1 MSTQNVK
8 ILLRRGF
15 RDEITSAALE
25 TGEMGFTT
33 DTNQLF
39 VGTDKTLNSIQF
51 DPFANAHAVIQ
62 SWLDGPDNPYPGL
75 TVNED
80 LTIDL
85 LNSEDID
92 VLLDA
97 MRFYEQ
103 VVTLTD
109 TGSVAFTVGETL
121 YQYWNDVTQDPPIVK
136 QRRLGE
142 ILEVTDSGDN
152 TELRLKVAEQAIY
165 GWRYE
170 HSETTDTFSEE
181 IINGTADDN
190 NGGVGM
196 LTIGV
201 RDYGLEQVD
210 ELHVPTSITYYNGV
224 DDANTLTYNDD
235 DTLTDYTYEFESA
248 DNPDN
253 SRFIITFRDLVLDGK
268 RLVLSTPTYTDT
280 FDGSIIPHTPDT
292 FVINPNYHIDTGD
305 IPATRYVVRVDGS
318 LQTETVDYTV
328 NPTNFAFTVL
338 PDPQSVVT
346 IAYEIDEILNEDGE
360 VSFDVTFDDS
370 SNFWLSTDRNYTK
383 LDTNIKVQEVSGIS
397 EFRGAFFGRERRNV
411 EVITENSFNQLF
423 ADQHLSS
430 LDSATGLRSSLLK
443 KTLIGEIDENDP
455 NVLTGTFLKYHRDV
469 CTSFFVDYSLK
480 QYDGNVTYIR
490 VGQLKI
496 VNGYPLG
503 VAQAKL
509 TDDNTEIWQD
519 DSDGVAEVDEFS
531 NIEFDTNF
539 KTKQVLNSKAYVGV
553 EANIISDTIIING
566 ITMPTGVSLQ
576 EIKDTINN
584 TVPDINAEVFEYD
597 VASGQHS
604 ILSLWS
610 HDKVADFVPI
620 DTTGTEPG
628 IFPNTIHTTNTIDI
642 DFTQDENFTTEI
654 SYTVK
659 RWSM

>member
-1 MSTQNVK
+1 MSTDNVK

-15 RDEITSAALE
+15 RDEITSTTLE

-39 VGTDKTLNSIQF
+39 VGTDKAINSIQF
-51 DPFANAHAVIQ
+51 DPFANAHSVIQ
-62 SWLDGPDNPYPGL
+62 SWLDSPDNPYPGL
-75 TVNED
+75 TVNEN

-85 LNSEDID
+85 LNDEDIN

-97 MRFYEQ
+97 MRFYQQ

-142 ILEVTDSGDN
+142 ILEVTDSGVD
-152 TELRLKVAEQAIY
+152 TELRLKVAEQVIY
-165 GWRYE
+165 DWRHE

-181 IINGTADDN
+181 IINGTANDN
-190 NGGVGM
+190 DGGVGM

-210 ELHVPTSITYYNGV
+210 ELHVPTIITYNNGV
-224 DDANTLTYNDD
+224 DGEKTLTYNDD
-235 DTLTDYTYEFESA
+235 DTLTDYTYEFEST
-248 DNPDN
+248 DDPSN
-253 SRFIITFRDLVLDGK
+253 SRFIITFKDLVLDGK
-268 RLVLSTPTYTDT
+268 RLVLRTPTYTDT

-292 FVINPNYHIDTGD
+292 FVINTNYQKDTGD
-305 IPATRYVVRVDGS
+305 VPATRYIVKVDGAE
-318 LQTETVDYTV
+318 QTELVDYIV
-328 NPTNFAFTVL
+328 NSTNFVFTVL

-346 IAYEIDEILNEDGE
+346 IIYEIDEILNEDGE

-370 SNFWLSTDRNYTK
+370 SNFWFSTNRNYTK
-383 LDTNIKVQEVSGIS
+383 LDTNIKVKEVSGIS
-397 EFRGAFFGRERRNV
+397 EFNGAFFGRERRNV

-455 NVLTGTFLKYHRDV
+455 NVLTGTFLKYHRDI

-480 QYDGNVTYIR
+480 QYDDNATYIR
-490 VGQLKI
+490 VGQLKVI
-496 VNGYPLG
+496 NGYPLD

-519 DSDGVAEVDEFS
+519 DSDGIAEVNEFS
-531 NIEFDTNF
+531 NIEFYT
-539 KTKQVLNSKAYVGV
+539 T
-553 EANIISDTIIING
+553 ING
-566 ITMPTGVSLQ
+566 DNL
-576 EIKDTINN
+576 EIN
-584 TVPDINAEVFEYD
+584 
-597 VASGQHS
+597 
-604 ILSLWS
+604 
-610 HDKVADFVPI
+610 
-620 DTTGTEPG
+620 
-628 IFPNTIHTTNTIDI
+628 
-642 DFTQDENFTTEI
+642 FTQDTGFTTEV